1 MADEYVV
8 VRRTLGSRVRVEL
21 TAREY
26 QELVK
31 ALDGL
36 ARVVDVEEAYDILIS
51 NYMEYEKAIAGILI
65 EEEVRQR
72 MAYDAFNR
80 DRRHMSRVTA
90 NLLSSARL
98 FRDLTDVS
106 LPKLLGRKALATF
119 REAKAQIAE
128 ASFPYRFMEELRNH
142 SQHENFAV
150 TGLSYG
156 ANWLEHKDEIKAT
169 RVHTF
174 KPSVAPRLLAEF
186 PRFKDLLAE
195 YRSMRAADPSQP
207 ESIDLTLYVRH
218 YVMGMGD
225 VLLAIRKMLEDA
237 GVVEHWNSVVGRW
250 LSAFL
255 EADGSTTKM
264 GVEAEHLRDGVKLD
278 YRHLGSDL
286 DDVIARLQKE
296 NRKLVNLHRIQFR
309 I

>member
-8 VRRTLGSRVRVEL
+8 VRRTFSSRARVEL

-26 QELVK
+26 QELAK
-31 ALDGL
+31 ALDCL

-51 NYMEYEKAIAGILI
+51 NYMEYEKAVADILI

-72 MAYDAFNR
+72 IAYDAFNR
-80 DRRHMSRVTA
+80 DRRHMSRAAA

-98 FRDLTDVS
+98 FRDLTDISV
-106 LPKLLGRKALATF
+106 PKLLGRKALATF
-119 REAKAQIAE
+119 REAKAQISE

-142 SQHENFAV
+142 GQHENFAV

-156 ANWLEHKDEIKAT
+156 ANWLEHKDEVKAT

-174 KPSVAPRLLAEF
+174 TPSVRPRLLAEF

-195 YRSMRAADPSQP
+195 YNAMRDADPSQP
-207 ESIDLTLYVRH
+207 EAIDLTLYVRH

-225 VLLAIRKMLEDA
+225 VLLAVRDMLKAA
-237 GVVEHWNSVVGRW
+237 GVVEVWISVVNRW

-255 EADGSTTKM
+255 QADGSTTKM
-264 GVEAEHLRDGVKLD
+264 GVEAEHLRDGVKVD
-278 YRHLGSDL
+278 YRHLGSEL
-286 DDVIARLQKE
+286 DDVIARLQQE

>member
-1 MADEYVV
+1 MIDEYVV
-8 VRRTLGSRVRVEL
+8 VRRTLGSRVRVKL

-26 QELVK
+26 QELAK
-31 ALDGL
+31 ALDSL

-72 MAYDAFNR
+72 IAYDGFNR

-98 FRDLTDVS
+98 FRDLTDISV
-106 LPKLLGRKALATF
+106 PKLLGRKALATF
-119 REAKAQIAE
+119 RQAKAQIAE

-156 ANWLEHKDEIKAT
+156 TNWMEHKDEIKAT

-174 KPSVAPRLLAEF
+174 KPSVRPRLLAEF
-186 PRFKDLLAE
+186 PRFKNLLAE
-195 YRSMRAADPSQP
+195 YEAMREADSSQP

-225 VLLAIRKMLEDA
+225 VLLTIREMLKDA
-237 GVVEHWNSVVGRW
+237 GAIAHWISVVDRW
-250 LSAFL
+250 LDAFL
-255 EADGSTTKM
+255 EADGNATKM
-264 GVEAEHLRDGVKLD
+264 GVEAEHLRNGVKVD
-278 YRHLGSDL
+278 YRHLGSEL

>member
-1 MADEYVV
+1 
-8 VRRTLGSRVRVEL
+8 
-21 TAREY
+21 
-26 QELVK
+26 
-31 ALDGL
+31 
-36 ARVVDVEEAYDILIS
+36 
-51 NYMEYEKAIAGILI
+51 
-65 EEEVRQR
+65 
-72 MAYDAFNR
+72 
-80 DRRHMSRVTA
+80 MSRVTA

-98 FRDLTDVS
+98 FRDLTDISV
-106 LPKLLGRKALATF
+106 PKLLGRKALATF
-119 REAKAQIAE
+119 REAKAQIAK

-156 ANWLEHKDEIKAT
+156 SNWLEHKDEIKAT

-174 KPSVAPRLLAEF
+174 KPSVRPRLLAEF

-195 YRSMRAADPSQP
+195 YKVMRDADPSQP

-225 VLLAIRKMLEDA
+225 VLLAIRDMLSDA
-237 GVVEHWNSVVGRW
+237 GIIAHWISVVDHW
-250 LSAFL
+250 LNAFL

-264 GVEAEHLRDGVKLD
+264 GVEAEHLQDGVKVD
-278 YRHLGSDL
+278 YRHLGSEL
-286 DDVIARLQKE
+286 GDVVARLQKE